1 MASKLKSIY
10 ELNRVLGEGT
20 FGKVY
25 HGVDKSDQS
34 EWAIKIC
41 KERYTKFEDCVLLP
55 EVRSLI
61 KLKKEATGKYGDSGF
76 PHIILLR
83 ELIREKCGTLS
94 LVFEFAHG
102 QDLGWIV
109 DNTSKPFTTNHV
121 NFLAKQLFRGL
132 AFMHRWYF
140 HRDLKPENL
149 MCSKDNC
156 VLKIIDFGQARA
168 RRSKPPY
175 TDYCGTRWYRA
186 PELQLSG
193 QVYGTP
199 VDLWSAGCAFAE
211 LISWT
216 PLFPA
221 TSEIDLI
228 ARISAAIGTPTHS
241 SWPSGYAT
249 VGRLLP
255 TNAKRA
261 GNASDDGTPRLQ
273 ELLRNASDT
282 QLSVIQGLL
291 QWESTHRST
300 AKQVCRFCGA
310 IEAVMSKDLIEQV
323 QRCTPGN
330 GIFIVFVAPQ
340 CVWRRSRSQH

>member
-199 VDLWSAGCAFAE
+199 VDLWSAGRHLGRCTYDAVPRRENA
-211 LISWT
+211 LLWC
-216 PLFPA
+216 PA
-221 TSEIDLI
+221 D
-228 ARISAAIGTPTHS
+228 
-241 SWPSGYAT
+241 WPYDSCPIVA
-249 VGRLLP
+249 V
-255 TNAKRA
+255 
-261 GNASDDGTPRLQ
+261 
-273 ELLRNASDT
+273 LLRYGTGSCYVVLGAYICAS
-282 QLSVIQGLL
+282 
-291 QWESTHRST
+291 EF
-300 AKQVCRFCGA
+300 A
-310 IEAVMSKDLIEQV
+310 M
-323 QRCTPGN
+323 
-330 GIFIVFVAPQ
+330 
-340 CVWRRSRSQH
+340 